1 MQQAIEEAK
10 KMLSERAEKYA
21 TCKDFDIF
29 RYWSTVIRELIERLE
44 SLKDDHLPQYY
55 GWISVKD
62 RLPEVWQDVL
72 VLDRWTFHYDSYL
85 KSNGMWF
92 INNTFY
98 TEEAYASNV
107 THWQPLPNQPVLPS
121 NK

>member
-1 MQQAIEEAK
+1 MTTTQEEAPVGAIT
-10 KMLSERAEKYA
+10 KMLEEKLWKYNI
-21 TCKDFDIF
+21 TYDDIIQNV
-29 RYWSTVIRELIERLE
+29 RTLELSLIEKL
-44 SLKDDHLPQYY
+44 SKDD
-55 GWISVKD
+55 GWISVED